1 MTRTL
6 DVPVPDWATPVARW
20 TDYRINPDG
29 TYRPGPATRSGIVK
43 CEDRYSNAYV
53 HGRNDSDP
61 RPRWWKPD
69 HARYLTKVE
78 RDRLGLHGPPIGRRI
93 GHGFVTF
100 AVGTT
105 WEEVQRYL
113 TRVERATRD
122 ARNPDSGKHPHA
134 RKHGWAIGNTRKPS
148 KALQKALDSGEVRRG
163 APSPLPAAASHRKK
177 GSATIR
183 QNTNPTSPGKDAD
196 TMSDAPDTAPD
207 SEGLATKLE
216 NLPTND
222 LLRLRSQVDRLLDV
236 RRMALQAQLD
246 ELTAAMQDADVSVKA
261 AEKPSDGD
269 RSVTKGRVPARPKKR
284 ANRRTGGAKKVWTD
298 ERVARFV
305 KVYTE
310 EGSKAA
316 AEKFGMKR
324 QSAAQKMSALRK
336 EGKAPKVGA

>member
-6 DVPVPDWATPVARW
+6 DIPVPEWAKPIPCRWDWKHWAVDRDAIHGAPL
-20 TDYRINPDG
+20 
-29 TYRPGPATRSGIVK
+29 TRSGMVK
-43 CEDRYSNAYV
+43 RSAA
-53 HGRNDSDP
+53 GAAG
-61 RPRWWKPD
+61 K
-69 HARYLTKVE
+69 
-78 RDRLGLHGPPIGRRI
+78 LHGPPIGRRI
-93 GHGFVTF
+93 GHGYVTF

-122 ARNPDSGKHPHA
+122 ARNPDSGKYPHA
-134 RKHGWAIGNTRKPS
+134 RKNGWAIGNTRKPS
-148 KALQKALDSGEVRRG
+148 KTLQNALDSGEVRRG
-163 APSPLPAAASHRKK
+163 VPSPMPAAAMHRKK
-177 GSATIR
+177 KSATIR
-183 QNTNPTSPGKDAD
+183 QNTNPTGPGKDVD

-207 SEGLATKLE
+207 SEGLATKLD

-261 AEKPSDGD
+261 AEKPSNGD
-269 RSVTKGRVPARPKKR
+269 RSVTKGRVAARPKKR
-284 ANRRTGGAKKVWTD
+284 ANRRSGPRKVWTD
-298 ERVARFV
+298 ERTAAFV
-305 KVYTE
+305 KCYTE